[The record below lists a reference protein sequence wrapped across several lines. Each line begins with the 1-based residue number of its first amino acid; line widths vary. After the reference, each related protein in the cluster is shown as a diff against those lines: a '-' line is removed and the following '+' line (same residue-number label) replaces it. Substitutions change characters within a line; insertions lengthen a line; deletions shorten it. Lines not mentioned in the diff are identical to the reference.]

1 MVVGNNELTA
11 TQNAGKLLA
20 ILIVITMQ
28 RYNAGRIARWST
40 SMASLEAAGSHHRV
54 SACALLPRRLMVNKF
69 EGNTQN
75 TNKTQLLA
83 SNYDTVHFCLLHVYE
98 NFGTQNGLSNQL
110 IDATSF
116 V

>member
-1 MVVGNNELTA
+1 MVVGNNKLTA

-83 SNYDTVHFCLLHVYE
+83 SNY
-98 NFGTQNGLSNQL
+98 GT
-110 IDATSF
+110 F
-116 V
+116 